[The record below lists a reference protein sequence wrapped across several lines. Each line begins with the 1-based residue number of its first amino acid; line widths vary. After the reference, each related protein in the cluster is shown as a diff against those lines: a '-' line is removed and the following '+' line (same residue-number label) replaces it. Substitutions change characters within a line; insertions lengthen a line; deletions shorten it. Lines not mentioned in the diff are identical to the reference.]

1 MPDPSPQPGVRTH
14 LTLALCTVL
23 HAFTHAYGTMLVP
36 LYLLMKSDL
45 RLAGVNRA
53 SAVVT
58 VYGLVNCLLSYGAGV
73 FADRKRVAVQRR
85 GDFAVVTAGGANA
98 NPHVL
103 PLPGRPLEAPHFAG
117 PARVARPD
125 L

>member
-1 MPDPSPQPGVRTH
+1 MSESSGSWRRH
-14 LTLALCTVL
+14 ATLVLCTVL

-45 RLAGVNRA
+45 RLAGVSRA

-73 FADRKRVAVQRR
+73 FADRKPVAVQRR
-85 GDFAVVTAGGANA
+85 GNFAVVSAGGANA
-98 NPHVL
+98 NAHV
-103 PLPGRPLEAPHFAG
+103 
-117 PARVARPD
+117 
-125 L
+125 